1 MCVHAYMYVH
11 VYQSLQRGLSVILRT
26 LGLHSLSRL
35 SALPAVSRVLAW
47 QLRKEGLQQ
56 AAITWPDLQY
66 SSSVTHSNNKSMLEI
81 SLPSPPLSDDFT
93 YNAYTSP
100 V

>member
-1 MCVHAYMYVH
+1 MY
-11 VYQSLQRGLSVILRT
+11 QLQRGGSVILRT

-56 AAITWPDLQY
+56 LAITWPDLQY
-66 SSSVTHSNNKSMLEI
+66 SSSVTQSNNKSMLDI
-81 SLPSPPLSDDFT
+81 FLSLSLSDDFT
-93 YNAYTSP
+93 YNAYTSSI
-100 V
+100 

>member
-1 MCVHAYMYVH
+1 MCVCVHVYMYVYYM
-11 VYQSLQRGLSVILRT
+11 YQLQRDLIIILRT

-56 AAITWPDLQY
+56 VAITWPDLQY
-66 SSSVTHSNNKSMLEI
+66 SSSVTHSNNKSKLEI
-81 SLPSPPLSDDFT
+81 SPSL
-93 YNAYTSP
+93 
-100 V
+100 